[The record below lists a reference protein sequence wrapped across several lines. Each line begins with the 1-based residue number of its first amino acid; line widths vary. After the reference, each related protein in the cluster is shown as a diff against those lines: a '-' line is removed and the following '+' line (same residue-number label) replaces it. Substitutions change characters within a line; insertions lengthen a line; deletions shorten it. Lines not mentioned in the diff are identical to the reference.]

1 MKKRIISCFALFLSL
16 WPAALAQEVTYA
28 LPSTTLKVQVEVQQ
42 EEFFSGPYASY
53 ARKFLNMDVR
63 SRDAVT
69 STVTAVDII
78 PTVEADNQALYTCDA
93 ENANLLAM
101 SAQGL
106 VALQNKA
113 DADRTAW
120 RFPAPATA
128 SFPGSVTSPAKE
140 ETRISYKSVQT
151 EDAVVQVP
159 VEHQVKT
166 AKTLEDKA
174 AEAADMIL
182 SVRKDR
188 LNIVS
193 GNTDASYS
201 GEAMGAALRELDRI
215 EQEYMA
221 LFQGY
226 TVKTTYTATFDVI
239 PEASQGVQRYVAFRL
254 TDNGPVA
261 DGKAGVPY
269 YIELEPEKMIFP
281 EDNAGKKSK
290 VAPLHYRI
298 PAICRVRL
306 TRDGQRLL
314 ETRIPVFQLGTET
327 TFPQK

>member
-69 STVTAVDII
+69 STVTAMDII
-78 PTVEADNQALYTCDA
+78 PTVEADNLALYTCDA

-159 VEHQVKT
+159 VEHKVKT

-221 LFQGY
+221 LFQGH

-269 YIELEPEKMIFP
+269 YIELEPEKMNFP

-290 VAPLHYRI
+290 AVPLHYRI